1 MLALLL
7 LQIVVP
13 LLLTLWIGFFG
24 SKVLATFCM
33 EVLAVFIALLSLIF
47 TGLWVVPPWWTPY
60 LLMLLLI
67 FAVIVRAKKISTFE
81 LKLPQVIFG
90 WLRLCLF
97 LLLGIYFSTQLVAAM
112 AGRTPPFETTAMN
125 YPLPSGSYLVLSGG
139 NHTAINA
146 HLMTLDA
153 SVPRFQ
159 QWRGQSYALDIVQIN
174 NLGFRSA
181 GFLPSDPAE
190 YFIYGTEILAPC
202 DGYVKSAVDG
212 IADNQVPLANR
223 EAMTGNHVLISC
235 NGVEVLLAH
244 MIPNSVAVNAQDAVS
259 IGDVLGKVGNSGNC
273 NEPHLHIHVQVPS
286 DSNELYNT
294 SPLPIEIAGHYWL
307 RNQIMVVP

>member
-1 MLALLL
+1 MDRLFWLEGFSHVLHGS
-7 LQIVVP
+7 ISSFYRFTVP
-13 LLLTLWIGFFG
+13 HIHRSLGRTPLVDSLSSTAFVNLRGN
-24 SKVLATFCM
+24 SK
-33 EVLAVFIALLSLIF
+33 
-47 TGLWVVPPWWTPY
+47 G
-60 LLMLLLI
+60 
-67 FAVIVRAKKISTFE
+67 KKISTFE

-202 DGYVKSAVDG
+202 DGHVKSAVDG

-259 IGDVLGKVGNSGNC
+259 VGDVLG
-273 NEPHLHIHVQVPS
+273 
-286 DSNELYNT
+286 
-294 SPLPIEIAGHYWL
+294 
-307 RNQIMVVP
+307 